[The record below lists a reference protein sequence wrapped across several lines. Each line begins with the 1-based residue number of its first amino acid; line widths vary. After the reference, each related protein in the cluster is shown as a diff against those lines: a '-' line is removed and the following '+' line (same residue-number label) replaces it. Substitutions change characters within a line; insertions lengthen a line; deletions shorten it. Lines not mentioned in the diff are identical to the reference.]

1 MPEHREGEREVILES
16 RSAFDDDKTRVEKS
30 GKRARTKGDE
40 ESVVMFVCRQF
51 LVNFGKK
58 KRTAERDEIQ
68 EEPLPMNV
76 TTEIRNGVRYLSP
89 YWAVYRTRTKGRWI
103 GRKMVDV
110 FAEEFLS
117 LNKLYPVGDG
127 VADLVA

>member
-16 RSAFDDDKTRVEKS
+16 RSAFDDDKPRAEKS
-30 GKRARTKGDE
+30 AGKRARTKGDE
-40 ESVVMFVCRQF
+40 DSE
-51 LVNFGKK
+51 VNFGKK
-58 KRTAERDEIQ
+58 KRTADREEIQ

-103 GRKMVDV
+103 GRKMVEV

-117 LNKLYPVGDG
+117 LNKLYPVGDR
-127 VADLVA
+127 VADLAA